1 MKSKDIVRLREKKS
15 QRTGIS
21 SLYLELNRDGKRTYE
36 FLRLYLNPGKDP
48 ATKAANKATL
58 EAAKT
63 IQAKRIVEVQRGE
76 ADILSPRSR
85 AVLFTDY
92 IDEYLQ
98 RHSQMSPS
106 HRKGM
111 LITKRRWVDYAGEK
125 VTVKGITP
133 KMLTG
138 FAEYLHGDLKRNYF
152 SRKDGVEKQAST
164 VVRLKPNS
172 IRTHYDRIV
181 WVLNAAHNDG
191 LLPFNPA
198 SRVDAKEKPRTEKVE
213 RGYLTAGEL
222 ARLVAAP
229 CPDPEI
235 KRAFLFA
242 CYTGLRKSDVMA
254 LTWGNISNK
263 SISVRM
269 QKTGDPITIPLS
281 TAAEKYLGA
290 PGKKTEHPFTFKSE
304 RQMYRDL
311 LVWAENAGVDK
322 HVTFHMSRHTF
333 ATMAL
338 TYGADIYTV
347 SKLLGHSNLKTTQVY
362 AQIVD
367 KKKEEA
373 VNLIPEF

>member
-1 MKSKDIVRLREKKS
+1 MKKDIVILRERKS
-15 QRTGIS
+15 PRTGVS
-21 SLYLELNRDGKRTYE
+21 SLFLEMNRDGKRTYE
-36 FLRLYLNPGKDP
+36 FLHLYLKPGKDP

-63 IQAKRIVEVQRGE
+63 IQARRIVEIQRGE

-85 AVLFTDY
+85 AVLFTEY
-92 IDEYLQ
+92 VDEYLE

-111 LITKRRWVDYAGEK
+111 LITRRRWVDYAGENVRIK
-125 VTVKGITP
+125 EITP
-133 KMLTG
+133 RMLTG
-138 FAEYLHGDLKRNYF
+138 FAEYLRGDLKRNYY
-152 SRKDGVEKQAST
+152 SRKDGVERQAST
-164 VVRLKPNS
+164 VVRLRPNS

-181 WVLNAAHNDG
+181 WILNAAHNDG

-198 SRVDAKEKPRTEKVE
+198 TRVDAKEKPRTEKVE

-222 ARLVAAP
+222 ARLVATP
-229 CPDPEI
+229 CPDPEL

-242 CYTGLRKSDVMA
+242 CYTGLRKSDVQA
-254 LTWGNISNK
+254 LTWDNIYNR
-263 SISVRM
+263 IVSVRM
-269 QKTGDPITIPLS
+269 QKTGSPITIPLS
-281 TAAEKYLGA
+281 PTAEKYLGT
-290 PGKKTEHPFTFKSE
+290 PGQKADHPFTFKSE
-304 RQMYRDL
+304 RQMNRDL
-311 LVWAENAGVDK
+311 LAWAEAAGVEK
-322 HVTFHMSRHTF
+322 HVTFHMARHTF
-333 ATMAL
+333 ATIAL

-347 SKLLGHSNLKTTQVY
+347 SKLLGHTNLKTTQIY